1 MEPSF
6 QLTPEDAVLC
16 KRVAAPMQF
25 VGIALLVFAILFGA
39 CAGTISVVSGLVGG
53 QRQLTATGAF
63 MMVFYLGLN
72 IPMSVFLRAS
82 ARAFAKVH
90 DTGNAR
96 ALGPALENL
105 RRLYAFH
112 RVLILITIAVAILG
126 LFVMTGLA
134 VYGATRAG

>member
-25 VGIALLVFAILFGA
+25 CGIALLVFAILFGVFGA
-39 CAGTISVVSGLVGG
+39 ITVVGG
-53 QRQLTATGAF
+53 LASGQGHVSAMGAF
-63 MMVFYLGLN
+63 TMVLYLGLN
-72 IPMSVFLRAS
+72 IPMSVFTRAS

-90 DTGNAR
+90 DAGNAR

-105 RRLYAFH
+105 RRLYAFQ
-112 RVLILITIAVAILG
+112 RVLVLITIAVGILG
-126 LFVMTGLA
+126 LFVMVG
-134 VYGATRAG
+134 VGVHGATRAG